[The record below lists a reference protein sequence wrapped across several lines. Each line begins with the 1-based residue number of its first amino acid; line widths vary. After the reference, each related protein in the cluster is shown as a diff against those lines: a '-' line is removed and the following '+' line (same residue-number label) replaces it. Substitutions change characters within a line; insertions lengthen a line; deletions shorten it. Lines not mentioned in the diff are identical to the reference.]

1 VQASV
6 NSTRC
11 PATVCQE
18 VPIGDILT
26 FLDNNALKQDANV
39 KQFVRRIKRNAGRNT
54 SLITLADSLKRQSAA
69 LYQEQ
74 WKGLWTKFST
84 VLFNCEG
91 IGCVQVDQQDN
102 KNAVVDLSQ
111 DHLSLSTKAADALKK
126 ARGGKVLRDDK
137 RLLANAQKLHKENQ
151 ASADSIPRFDS
162 QCS

>member
-1 VQASV
+1 
-6 NSTRC
+6 
-11 PATVCQE
+11 
-18 VPIGDILT
+18 
-26 FLDNNALKQDANV
+26 
-39 KQFVRRIKRNAGRNT
+39 
-54 SLITLADSLKRQSAA
+54 
-69 LYQEQ
+69 
-74 WKGLWTKFST
+74 
-84 VLFNCEG
+84 
-91 IGCVQVDQQDN
+91 VQVDQQDN